1 MRYCLRKDERMGY
14 GKRTY
19 GSAGGYPLRRR
30 RRRNSFFGSAAIVL
44 AVLLCGTAFSL
55 LLWKGPSLMAKL
67 SQEKAQGTDAAVP
80 QAAGAGEAA
89 GAGAEPDADGA
100 AEAEDRGLSVRPE
113 PLMGAAG
120 GAPAPESGS
129 ESKEEVSVFGAP
141 ATLKESAEEELVD
154 DSYFDDAAFIGDSR
168 TQGLMLYTGLSNA
181 TFYTAQGLMVDTF
194 FTKKVIGSGE
204 NKVTI
209 PDAMKQQT
217 FGKVYIMLGVNELGW
232 SYEDVFIQKYGELVD
247 EVKKLQPEATIF
259 IQSILP
265 VSEAKSDRDKI
276 YNNPKIDRY
285 NQLIQKMAEDKGAKY
300 LNVSE
305 AVGLD
310 GGALPAEASTDGVH
324 LNKEYCFKWLD
335 YLKSHTGL

>member
-1 MRYCLRKDERMGY
+1 MGH

-30 RRRNSFFGSAAIVL
+30 RRRNSFFGSATIVL

-67 SQEKAQGTDAAVP
+67 SQEKAQGTDAAAP
-80 QAAGAGEAA
+80 QDGV
-89 GAGAEPDADGA
+89 GAGAAGNGSDETAGA
-100 AEAEDRGLSVRPE
+100 NGAEDRGLSVRPE

-120 GAPAPESGS
+120 GASAPESGS
-129 ESKEEVSVFGAP
+129 KSEEEVSVFGAP
-141 ATLKESAEEELVD
+141 ATLKDTTSEEEPVD

-204 NKVTI
+204 NKLTI
-209 PDAMKQQT
+209 PDAMKQKT

-265 VSEAKSDRDKI
+265 VSEAKSSRDKI